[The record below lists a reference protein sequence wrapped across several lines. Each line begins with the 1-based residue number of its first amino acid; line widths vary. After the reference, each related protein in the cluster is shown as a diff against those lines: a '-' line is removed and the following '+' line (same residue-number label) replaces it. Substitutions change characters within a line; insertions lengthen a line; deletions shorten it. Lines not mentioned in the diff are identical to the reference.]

1 MSSSSP
7 FIHSISENQIITN
20 DLENNNDYEDNV
32 SIDSKVYNQEYFKK
46 ILEQLEGGKSIH
58 QVTKLESDSS
68 YIPSI
73 FQRGLENLFIYE
85 VLKSVNIYGSYYDFQ
100 RYTGPEMAI
109 GSHAYPIYRV
119 QYRINKNYTTG
130 SIIKYSNN
138 FDECETY
145 FNHLCKVF
153 NILTKRLSLNSICC
167 GIGVDLSDSFYLM
180 NTKTIKKS
188 SRTRLAFIIGNS
200 QYLHQRKL
208 NGVVNDVNS
217 FYYALLGCSFHSDNI
232 VWLIDSELRTFYE
245 KWDVFLQL
253 VQSFQSY
260 IEVVV
265 YYAGHGRSDNG
276 GLNLIMIDGNPV
288 QLSIIASTL
297 TESIKNS
304 DSLCLFIVDCCRD
317 GENVKPIDYPIE
329 SFDDKKKIAVL
340 FACKYGEL
348 SYESLD
354 LNAGIFTRSFVK
366 TISERKNNNVLT
378 ICNFTDVAIKKIHKN
393 YSGCSFIGNLDCSL
407 LEF

>member
-1 MSSSSP
+1 MSET
-7 FIHSISENQIITN
+7 FIHSVSENQIIVN
-20 DLENNNDYEDNV
+20 DLENNNDYDNEDNV
-32 SIDSKVYNQEYFKK
+32 FIDSSVYNQECFME
-46 ILEQLEGGKSIH
+46 ILK
-58 QVTKLESDSS
+58 KLEDGKPIHEVVRFTSHSS
-68 YIPSI
+68 YTHTIVKTI
-73 FQRGLENLFIYE
+73 QGLFLYV

-100 RYTGPEMAI
+100 RYIGPSMMI
-109 GSHAYPIYRV
+109 GTYACPLYRV
-119 QYRINKNYTTG
+119 QYRINKNDSTG
-130 SIIKYSNN
+130 AIIKYSNN
-138 FDECETY
+138 LDECETY

-153 NILTKRLSLNSICC
+153 NVLTKRLSLNSICC
-167 GIGVDLSDSFYLM
+167 GVGLSDSFYLM

-188 SRTRLAFIIGNS
+188 SRTRISFIIGNS
-200 QYLHQRKL
+200 KYSQHRKL
-208 NGVVNDVNS
+208 DGVINDVNS
-217 FYYALLGCSFHSDNI
+217 FYCALLGCSFHSDNI
-232 VWLIDSELRTFYE
+232 VWLIDSDLRTFYD
-245 KWDVFLQL
+245 KWYTFLQL

-276 GLNLIMIDGNPV
+276 NLKLIMTDGNPV

-317 GENVKPIDYPIE
+317 GENVLPFHYPIE
-329 SFDDKKKIAVL
+329 SFDDKKNIAVL

-348 SYESLD
+348 SYESLE

-366 TISERKNNNVLT
+366 TITERKNNNIST
-378 ICNFTDVAIKKIHKN
+378 ICNLTDIAIKRIYKN
-393 YSGCSFIGNLDCSL
+393 YSGCSLIGNFDCSL